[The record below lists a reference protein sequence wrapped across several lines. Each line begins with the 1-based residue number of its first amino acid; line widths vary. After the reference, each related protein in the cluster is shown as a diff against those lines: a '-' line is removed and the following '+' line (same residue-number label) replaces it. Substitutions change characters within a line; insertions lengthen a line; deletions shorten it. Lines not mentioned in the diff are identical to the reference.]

1 MRHWLTL
8 CFILVWRDSDSVSA
22 QRPIIPENFYT
33 QEHLS
38 ELRAEVKELFYHAY
52 NGYLNYAYP
61 LDELQPL
68 TCRGVDTWGSYS
80 LTLIDALST
89 LAVLGNHTEFR
100 RVVNVLSKKS
110 FDSDINVSVFETNI
124 RIVGGKSIK
133 RFTLLSCHNIL
144 HYLLL

>member
-1 MRHWLTL
+1 MRYWFTL
-8 CFILVWRDSDSVSA
+8 CFILVWWDLGSVSG
-22 QRPIIPENFYT
+22 QRPIVPETYYT
-33 QEHLS
+33 EEHLS
-38 ELRAEVKELFYHAY
+38 DLRAEVRELFYHAY

-100 RVVNVLSKKS
+100 RVVNVLSELS

-124 RIVGGKSIK
+124 RIVGGSCIQI
-133 RFTLLSCHNIL
+133 FCLS
-144 HYLLL
+144 

>member
-38 ELRAEVKELFYHAY
+38 ELRAEVQELFYHAY

-100 RVVNVLSKKS
+100 RVVDVLSEKS

-124 RIVGGKSIK
+124 RIVGGKSIQ
-133 RFTLLSCHNIL
+133 RLIIFALPQNLT
-144 HYLLL
+144 